1 MTNFPQ
7 KSLKLLIEANVFPH
21 IRYCLSEWGG
31 ANKTQLYRIKKVINF
46 AARVVSGMKRSD
58 RISPALQSLGW
69 HRGEQMIKARDQ
81 VKVHKALHVDGCPPA
96 LRGMFTA
103 RSKVSVRITRASTA
117 GELHVAR
124 CRLDRTKR
132 SFRQRAAMTWNRPPK
147 SATECSS
154 LKMFKRALTGPSVCQ

>member
-1 MTNFPQ
+1 MSVTGVGGSE
-7 KSLKLLIEANVFPH
+7 KSVTRYSGKG
-21 IRYCLSEWGG
+21 IRRSVRGW
-31 ANKTQLYRIKKVINF
+31 
-46 AARVVSGMKRSD
+46 SGMAVRSGTPD
-58 RISPALQSLGW
+58 VSQ
-69 HRGEQMIKARDQ
+69 DQ

-132 SFRQRAAMTWNRPPK
+132 SFHQRAAMTWNWLPK
-147 SATECSS
+147 PATECSS
-154 LKMFKRALTGPSVCQ
+154 LKMLKHALTGVSDSSVTRVHNSHLWMGCEH